1 MFGALMDSLGFSE
14 ANFVQADLDK
24 AAAALLNS
32 ELVAG
37 ITELRSN
44 FGGNILLP
52 SDTDPAPYNAVRSSA
67 YNKLF
72 RGYPFVIAQAK
83 SSEDVAK
90 VLEFKKKF
98 ADSTPLSVAAGKH
111 SNVAIVDHGI
121 VLDLSLLNDVAVDE
135 ANLVVSVG
143 AGASTGKIDEEVAK
157 YGLAVVGAVKPEITF
172 GGWAIHGG
180 FGTFSRLYGFGS
192 DQILEAEVVLASGT
206 VVTATDNNEY
216 ADLLFAIRGEG
227 ANFGVIT
234 KFKVQAFKAPSVVV
248 GGVVAYM
255 APTTASKTATLIEF
269 DKLAQYPFLVKA
281 TNLGGWFRVSNS
293 VQAADY
299 TTVLQKQLASVQ
311 VANYNIVSEFY
322 AGNISEPL
330 PETFLTEL
338 GDFVNSSTPS
348 ELTKTS
354 ILIVLLG
361 GKIATGV
368 ANSSVPPSARSA
380 RYYVTVS
387 VSVKPDLG
395 EAAIAVGKK
404 WVSDVT
410 DQFSPYIK
418 RVHRPHYEAKLPERG
433 LDAEF
438 LAKLRA
444 IKAKYDPS
452 NLFTQNYNITP

>member
-24 AAAALLNS
+24 AAAAFSNS
-32 ELVAG
+32 ELIAG
-37 ITELRSN
+37 ISELRSS
-44 FGGNILLP
+44 FGGSILLP
-52 SDTDPAPYNAVRSSA
+52 SDTDPSAYNAVRSSA

-83 SSEDVAK
+83 STEDVVK
-90 VLEFKKKF
+90 LLEFKKKF

-121 VLDLSLLNDVAVDE
+121 VLDLSLLNDVTVDQ

-206 VVTATDNNEY
+206 VVTASDNNEF

-234 KFKVQAFKAPSVVV
+234 KFKVQAFKAPPVVV

-269 DKLAQYPFLVKA
+269 DKLAQV
-281 TNLGGWFRVSNS
+281 
-293 VQAADY
+293 
-299 TTVLQKQLASVQ
+299 
-311 VANYNIVSEFY
+311 
-322 AGNISEPL
+322 
-330 PETFLTEL
+330 
-338 GDFVNSSTPS
+338 
-348 ELTKTS
+348 
-354 ILIVLLG
+354 
-361 GKIATGV
+361 
-368 ANSSVPPSARSA
+368 
-380 RYYVTVS
+380 
-387 VSVKPDLG
+387 
-395 EAAIAVGKK
+395 
-404 WVSDVT
+404 
-410 DQFSPYIK
+410 
-418 RVHRPHYEAKLPERG
+418 
-433 LDAEF
+433 
-438 LAKLRA
+438 
-444 IKAKYDPS
+444 
-452 NLFTQNYNITP
+452 